1 MLGLSILELHL
12 FVAVLHLHGRHLQG
26 SASSGGGSGSSN
38 GVASN
43 GTNGA
48 SGTATAGK
56 SGGDNCAVAM
66 VVRQALTVCDML
78 VEMFKQKVSHIV
90 SNNVALCFYQQA
102 VQHDLSHPAVSGIW
116 SHPASFFSV

>member
-26 SASSGGGSGSSN
+26 SASSGGSGGSGSN
-38 GVASN
+38 GVSN

-48 SGTATAGK
+48 SGAATAGK

-78 VEMFKQKVSHIV
+78 VEMFKQKV
-90 SNNVALCFYQQA
+90 
-102 VQHDLSHPAVSGIW
+102 
-116 SHPASFFSV
+116 

>member
-1 MLGLSILELHL
+1 VLGLSILELHL

-26 SASSGGGSGSSN
+26 SASSGGSGSGSGGGN

-48 SGTATAGK
+48 TGTATAGK

-78 VEMFKQKVSHIV
+78 VEMFKQKVCNIV
-90 SNNVALCFYQQA
+90 NY
-102 VQHDLSHPAVSGIW
+102 I
-116 SHPASFFSV
+116 